1 MWAKWRAEDRKQPK
15 DAAKPTMRA
24 YKELNKD
31 PNDAGEHKTTLIF
44 KKFSLA
50 EEICK
55 EPCLQCP
62 RPPRNYKLPTFT
74 NLQLRPHLPVVQ
86 APGKNAHGP
95 THTTSRNPQTSC
107 KVCMGWNGGH
117 GGQL

>member
-1 MWAKWRAEDRKQPK
+1 MWAKWRAEDRKQQK
-15 DAAKPTMRA
+15 GAAMSTMRA
-24 YKELNKD
+24 YKKLNKD
-31 PNDAGEHKTTLIF
+31 PKDADEYISTPIF

-55 EPCLQCP
+55 QPCLQCP
-62 RPPRNYKLPTFT
+62 SPPRIYKLPIFT
-74 NLQLRPHLPVVQ
+74 NLQLSPHTPAVQ
-86 APGKNAHGP
+86 ASGKNAHGP
-95 THTTSRNPQTSC
+95 LRTTSRAPQTSY